1 MLGLSEDEEEDD
13 DDDGDDD
20 GGGDGVGHRV
30 SCLELRMSHGDDKR
44 SHGSCGRR
52 GGGGMALG
60 AFGRHSRVARFFQ
73 GTSRLQQR
81 KAEKCLP

>member
-1 MLGLSEDEEEDD
+1 MLGLSEDDDD

-20 GGGDGVGHRV
+20 GGGDDGVGHRV
-30 SCLELRMSHGDDKR
+30 SCLELRMSHGDEKR

-60 AFGRHSRVARFFQ
+60 AFGRHSRVARFQ

-81 KAEKCLP
+81 KAEKRLP